1 MNGEKEVG
9 LTSAPRGAWVQTERA
24 AHERWAKLS
33 LSNPRASAVLHV
45 MLSKMG
51 RHNALVVSQKALS
64 KMCGCSVRT
73 LQYALKSLKDQNWIE
88 VRQIG
93 PTGTANAYIINDR
106 VAWSGKRDGIRY
118 SLFSAAVLVSDDEQP
133 DKDEI
138 GNQPS
143 LEQVLTLLPGE
154 QQLPTGDGL
163 EPPSE
168 PAIPGLEHDL
178 PHRHT
183 DPHQTDLEDFTGK
196 PVMINRE
203 TGEVIED

>member
-1 MNGEKEVG
+1 MANDKEIG
-9 LTSAPRGAWVQTERA
+9 FTSSPKGAWVQTERA

-64 KMCGCSVRT
+64 RMCGCSVRT

-118 SLFSAAVLVSDDEQP
+118 SLFSAAVMVADDEQP
-133 DKDEI
+133 DREEI
-138 GNQPS
+138 GNQPA
-143 LEQVLTLLPGE
+143 LEQVLSLLPGE
-154 QQLPTGDGL
+154 RQLPTGDGL

-168 PAIPGLEHDL
+168 PALPGLEPDL
-178 PHRHT
+178 PAR
-183 DPHQTDLEDFTGK
+183 QTDLEDFTGK
-196 PVMINRE
+196 PVKIDRN
-203 TGEVIED
+203 TGEIIDD